1 MKNCKK
7 CGCENNDDYIYC
19 INCGTPLNEDVS
31 LKEDTIKEKSIIEK
45 LPKKYVTI
53 GIIVLAIVS
62 ILVFAI
68 SSFSNSKSS
77 KTFGIKSNPI
87 SILNQNGFVYGL
99 NDGKITDK
107 VEIDLD
113 YSNCSLDCGII
124 VFFDDDYNLYFYN
137 GNTIDKIDED
147 VYDFSISQDGKKIA
161 YSLDNGLYVF
171 DTKDKKSKQI
181 FEGYIDSFKI
191 SPNGEYL
198 AFLSETDMYIYDGTN
213 TKIVD
218 ITDVLTIVAIN
229 NKQEVFYTDIDD
241 SLYIVN
247 QNEETTQIDSYV
259 ASVRFNRD
267 MTECIVF
274 SNDGGQAYK
283 DGKVLHIN
291 GFDVEDNI
299 DEIICPTASNLVIY
313 QDYGIEIYQHDIDS
327 FSNKYYLT
335 YNKSLIKIDSSFHV
349 KEVIYEGV
357 DEFCTSLNGN
367 TIYFLADGSLY
378 IYDCTSVELLEDNV
392 DELYDCDLDG
402 KGAYYISNDRI
413 VSYVDSSKNVKT
425 LGEYDV
431 YSHAINKDNYFIFFD
446 LTSKNAIA
454 SKSGNET
461 ITLVEEEASN
471 IDLCISYDVS
481 YFVYDDELFYV
492 KDNCKVENINFE

>member
-7 CGCENNDDYIYC
+7 CGCENKDDYIYC

-45 LPKKYVTI
+45 LPKKYITI

-68 SSFSNSKSS
+68 SGLSNSKSS
-77 KTFGIKSNPI
+77 NTFGIKSNPI
-87 SILNQNGFVYGL
+87 CIINQNGFVYGV
-99 NDGKITDK
+99 NDGKITGK
-107 VEIDLD
+107 IEIDLD

-124 VFFDDDYNLYFYN
+124 AFFDDDNNLYFYN

-171 DTKDKKSKQI
+171 DTKDKKSEQI
-181 FEGYIDSFKI
+181 FEGYINSFKI

-198 AFLSETDMYIYDGTN
+198 AFLSEADMCIYDGTN

-218 ITDVLTIVAIN
+218 ITNVLTIVAIN
-229 NKQEVFYTDIDD
+229 NKQDVFYTDIDD

-247 QNEETTQIDSYV
+247 QNEVATLIDPYV

-267 MTECIVF
+267 MSECIVF

-283 DGKVLHIN
+283 DGKVMHIS
-291 GFDVEDNI
+291 GFDGEDNI
-299 DEIICPTASNLVIY
+299 NEIICPTATKLVIY
-313 QDYGIEIYQHDIDS
+313 QDHDIEIYQHDIDS
-327 FSNKYYLT
+327 FTNKYYLT
-335 YNKSLIKIDSSFHV
+335 YNESLIKLDSIYHV
-349 KEVIYEGV
+349 QEVVYEGV
-357 DEFCTSLNGN
+357 DKCCTSLNGN
-367 TIYFLADGSLY
+367 IMYFLADENLY
-378 IYDCTSVELLEDNV
+378 IYDGASVELLVDNV

-402 KGAYYISNDRI
+402 KGVYYINNDRI
-413 VSYVDSSKNVKT
+413 VSYVDSSKNVKI

-446 LTSKNAIA
+446 LTSKNAYA

-461 ITLVEEEASN
+461 ITLVEEKTSK

-481 YFVYDDELFYV
+481 YFIYDDELFYV
-492 KDNCKVENINFE
+492 KDNCKVENINLE